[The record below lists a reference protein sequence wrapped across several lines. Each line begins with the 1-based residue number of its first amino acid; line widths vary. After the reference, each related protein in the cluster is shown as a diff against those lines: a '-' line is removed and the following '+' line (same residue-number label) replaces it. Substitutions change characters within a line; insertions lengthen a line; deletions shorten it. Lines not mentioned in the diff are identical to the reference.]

1 MSELRDENRAEELR
15 NKTVDQLV
23 ADGTITSARVEAALR
38 KVPRHIAVP
47 EVPVEKAYSV
57 YEPVVTKQDEHG
69 VHTSSV
75 SAPQIQAMQLEQADI
90 QPGDRV
96 LEIGTNGPNAAYIAE
111 LAGPTGQV
119 TTVDIDPAPADRAQR
134 FLDATGYTGVRVLV
148 GDAEYGVPD
157 RAPFDAILVTAGAW
171 DIPPAWIAQLNEGG
185 RLVVP
190 LRVNSLTRTY
200 RFVREG
206 DHLVSTSAHVCG
218 FVPMQG
224 DGAHRQETLLLRG
237 NEEIALRFDEALP
250 VEPSLLNGVLI
261 TPRAEVWTGVTVGR
275 TELIGGLQ
283 LYLATMLPG
292 FCTMAVDP
300 DLDTGV
306 VKPNNPAFSMAAVDG
321 PNFAYLLV
329 RRTPDDKNVE
339 YGIHAFGPDRDK
351 LAEQI
356 RDLLRTWAKQ
366 HRGGPGPR
374 LTVHPADTPDDR
386 IPGDRIFNKKHSRIS
401 ISWPTA

>member
-69 VHTSSV
+69 VYTSSV

-185 RLVVP
+185 RLVVFVEQSGSAWKGGSGAAA
-190 LRVNSLTRTY
+190 RAIRSTR
-200 RFVREG
+200 RSRCWRLGQVG
-206 DHLVSTSAHVCG
+206 D
-218 FVPMQG
+218 
-224 DGAHRQETLLLRG
+224 LRG
-237 NEEIALRFDEALP
+237 
-250 VEPSLLNGVLI
+250 PSA
-261 TPRAEVWTGVTVGR
+261 PRAVHAAAKSVARSDRRLGR
-275 TELIGGLQ
+275 SGCLRSASSCSAAPCCWGEQGGSRS
-283 LYLATMLPG
+283 PG
-292 FCTMAVDP
+292 TSGR
-300 DLDTGV
+300 LRG
-306 VKPNNPAFSMAAVDG
+306 S
-321 PNFAYLLV
+321 V
-329 RRTPDDKNVE
+329 RNAR
-339 YGIHAFGPDRDK
+339 
-351 LAEQI
+351 
-356 RDLLRTWAKQ
+356 
-366 HRGGPGPR
+366 
-374 LTVHPADTPDDR
+374 
-386 IPGDRIFNKKHSRIS
+386 
-401 ISWPTA
+401 